1 MQHGHLALPGSPLVT
16 LVMARA
22 RVLRARGARLD
33 VSSARASTRLS
44 DDRGDST
51 SSYVCFRGRNIRRSR
66 QRPARYT
73 DARYA
78 PKEKGPYPRRDFA
91 PVRHLSALA
100 FRPRHAPPPRTL
112 PTAYAVARPPRTHR
126 RSRWGRKPRENIV
139 SVRHCPAVASPA
151 PLPPR
156 ASRLGLARTTA
167 AATPLT
173 SRCRPPP
180 LPARRR
186 QVLLPRQGAGL
197 PLPRLV

>member
-22 RVLRARGARLD
+22 PRPPGPRRASRRVQRARFDPPKRRPRRLHVVVRLFSREEYPKIASAPGAIHRRALRAER
-33 VSSARASTRLS
+33 
-44 DDRGDST
+44 
-51 SSYVCFRGRNIRRSR
+51 
-66 QRPARYT
+66 
-73 DARYA
+73 
-78 PKEKGPYPRRDFA
+78 KGPYPRRDFA

-139 SVRHCPAVASPA
+139 SVRHCPAVASPT

>member
-1 MQHGHLALPGSPLVT
+1 
-16 LVMARA
+16 MARA
-22 RVLRARGARLD
+22 PRPPGPRRASRRVQRARFDPPKRRPRRLH
-33 VSSARASTRLS
+33 VVVRLFS
-44 DDRGDST
+44 REE
-51 SSYVCFRGRNIRRSR
+51 YIRRSR